1 LKLHAINPNRKLTH
15 IQFTSAVELIVSII
29 ALIQGLITVVQASM
43 LGSILSNLLLVLG
56 MCFFFGGIKYKE
68 QSFNVTAA
76 QTSASLLFIATS
88 SLLLPAAFYGSVYGL
103 SNESKSQ
110 VTSEILS
117 ISRATSIILL
127 IIYAGFLFFQLKTHK
142 SFVSRILCLRR
153 LQCAI
158 TEFFISVLGSS

>member
-1 LKLHAINPNRKLTH
+1 MNKSLTNM
-15 IQFTSAVELIVSII
+15 QFTSAVELIVSII
-29 ALIQGLITVVQASM
+29 ALVEGLITVVQASM

-56 MCFFFGGIKYKE
+56 MCFFFGGLKFKE

-103 SNESKSQ
+103 SNQSKDA
-110 VTSEILS
+110 VTSEILN

-142 SFVSRILCLRR
+142 SFVSPKVPLCRFAL
-153 LQCAI
+153 C
-158 TEFFISVLGSS
+158 TY